1 MSNQY
6 WGGGYRLVQEQE
18 GRSAEWGNV
27 CKSVRLWAC
36 TMHQC
41 PQLLGTRRV
50 NKMMA
55 V

>member
-1 MSNQY
+1 MSKQC
-6 WGGGYRLVQEQE
+6 WGRGHRLVREQE
-18 GRSAEWGNV
+18 GALSEWGSV
-27 CKSVRLWAC
+27 YKSVCLWAC

-41 PQLLGTRRV
+41 PQLLGTRRM